1 MTKGRNIISVSRR
14 TDIPAFYTPWFLNR
28 LRAGFAE
35 YLHPFTK
42 QCLSV
47 SLRPENVSAF
57 VFWSKNFAPLLP
69 HLPDIS
75 RQYHFYCHFTIT
87 GLPTALEPRVPPT
100 EEALRQAKHIA
111 SSFSPD
117 HLQWR
122 FDPIVLTTDI
132 TPEAT
137 LDRFSTLARSMAGST
152 TRCYTSFVDPY
163 PKVLQRLKEA
173 DISLLDPP
181 LEQQREIVGKMAEI
195 ASQHGISLYS
205 CCEDALV
212 TNPALCVGAEPV
224 SAHDEILTLPAEHC
238 AVSSAPN
245 SPPEAQVPS
254 RKSQLARGHC
264 IDPAILSTI
273 GAPPPSDLRP
283 APTREQCGCFKS
295 YDIGAYDTCPHLCL
309 YCYANSSPAKVEH
322 NRPRHNPD
330 YPSLLTADK
339 RG

>member
-1 MTKGRNIISVSRR
+1 MEEDRRVISVSRR

-42 QCLSV
+42 QCLTV
-47 SLRPENVSAF
+47 SLRPEDVSCL

-100 EEALRQAKHIA
+100 EEALRQAKSIA
-111 SSFSPD
+111 SLFSPD

-122 FDPIVLTTDI
+122 FDPIVLTRDV

-137 LDRFSTLARSMAGST
+137 LDRFSTLARSMVGST

-173 DISLLDPP
+173 GISLLDPP
-181 LEQQREIVGKMAEI
+181 LEQQREIVGKMAQI

-205 CCEDALV
+205 CCEDALA
-212 TNPALCVGAEPV
+212 TQTP
-224 SAHDEILTLPAEHC
+224 
-238 AVSSAPN
+238 
-245 SPPEAQVPS
+245 SPPQGSRLKAQGLGNPPLRPS
-254 RKSQLARGHC
+254 ALSPKPAVAFGHC
-264 IDPAILSTI
+264 IDPAILAAI
-273 GAPPPSDLRP
+273 GAPLPSDLRP

-309 YCYANSSPAKVEH
+309 YCYANA
-322 NRPRHNPD
+322 NPQAVHRNHAAHD
-330 YPSLLTADK
+330 PDHPNL
-339 RG
+339 